1 MATVEE
7 KLDAV
12 LQNQKT
18 ILEALD
24 SLSDKVD
31 EVTESIANLE
41 KEGSGFSV
49 FNVED

>member
-7 KLDAV
+7 QIAK
-12 LQNQKT
+12 
-18 ILEALD
+18 ILENQEDILEQLGE
-24 SLSDKVD
+24 LSDGVD
-31 EVTESIANLE
+31 EVKESIANLE